1 MKNRRHPLREPM
13 VWLVIALPLAA
24 VISSIWLV
32 MLSMRGGSIDSVADE
47 VHRTG
52 QIQTTDLGPDAR
64 AAQLKLSAVLQS
76 EAGMLRVFPA
86 SGEFRRGE
94 PLQLKLLHPHEQEGD
109 EVLTLQPDELGWQVK
124 YAADPRHDWNL
135 QLSDGPIGADLTTG
149 SSKTGDAKSDDAHP
163 NGSWRLR
170 GRLPQGQHAA
180 HLGPALDAQ

>member
-1 MKNRRHPLREPM
+1 MNNKRRHPLREPM

-24 VISSIWLV
+24 VISSLWLV
-32 MLSMRGGSIDSVADE
+32 MLSMRGGSIDSVADD
-47 VHRTG
+47 VQRTG

-94 PLQLKLLHPHEQEGD
+94 PLQLKLLHPHEQESD
-109 EVLTLQPDELGWQVK
+109 EILTLVPDDLGWQVK
-124 YAADPRHDWNL
+124 YTADPGHDWNV
-135 QLSDGPIGADLTTG
+135 QVGDGDE
-149 SSKTGDAKSDDAHP
+149 KSD
-163 NGSWRLR
+163 GSWRLR